1 MKDIEERLKQFLI
14 YKKINSFTNI
24 NVIVQSSEKLAEFS
38 KLFPE
43 LNTDW
48 LINGRGVMLCSSAV
62 TIPED
67 IQEFADMLDDIER
80 ISK

>member
-14 YKKINSFTNI
+14 YKKINSFKNI